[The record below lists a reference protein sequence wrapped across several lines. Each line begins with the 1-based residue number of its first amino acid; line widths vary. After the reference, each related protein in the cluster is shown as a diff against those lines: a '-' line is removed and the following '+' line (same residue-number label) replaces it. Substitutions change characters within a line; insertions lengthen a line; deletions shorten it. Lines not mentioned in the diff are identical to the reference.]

1 MGFSSR
7 LFTEN
12 ADRRSSMESSDSNK
26 NSGGKIQI
34 PERSFSK
41 ISTIPEEGNEDP
53 DDALYDIS
61 NTDPNNMGLEE
72 CCTPPPPTDE
82 FQNLLA
88 RAVQVPNR
96 IRRLRSR
103 RDQTK
108 QKQPKNVWFTGKL
121 ASYWGRKK
129 SNTGY
134 SI

>member
-1 MGFSSR
+1 MKYIFFSDA
-7 LFTEN
+7 E
-12 ADRRSSMESSDSNK
+12 RRSSMGSSDSK
-26 NSGGKIQI
+26 NSKIQI

-53 DDALYDIS
+53 DALNDIS
-61 NTDPNNMGLEE
+61 NNDPNNGLED

-103 RDQTK
+103 KPDQNK
-108 QKQPKNVWFTGKL
+108 PNKPKNVWFTGK
-121 ASYWGRKK
+121 
-129 SNTGY
+129 
-134 SI
+134 